1 MIDRSFIGAS
11 LADSTLSIDAAR
23 LKFFAEAIGETNPIY
38 VDDDAARAAGHKDIL
53 VPPTFLMAGTM
64 DSGVMF
70 DMLDRMN
77 VSLGKVLH
85 GEQQFEYLA
94 PVFVGDIVSISSII
108 VDIFDKKNGALEFII
123 TENTVTNQH
132 SIVVAKMRATTVVRH

>member
-11 LADSTLSIDAAR
+11 LAESTLSIDAAR
-23 LKFFAEAIGETNPIY
+23 LKFFAEAIGETNLVY
-38 VDDDAARAAGHKDIL
+38 LNGDAARAAGHADIP

-77 VSLGKVLH
+77 VPIGKVLH
-85 GEQQFEYLA
+85 GEQQFDYLA
-94 PVFVGDIVSISSII
+94 PVVAGDVVAISTRI
-108 VDIFDKKNGALEFII
+108 VDIYDKKNGALEFII

-132 SIVVAKMRATTVVRH
+132 GKVVARMRGTTVVRH

>member
-1 MIDRSFIGAS
+1 
-11 LADSTLSIDAAR
+11 
-23 LKFFAEAIGETNPIY
+23 
-38 VDDDAARAAGHKDIL
+38 
-53 VPPTFLMAGTM
+53 MAGTM